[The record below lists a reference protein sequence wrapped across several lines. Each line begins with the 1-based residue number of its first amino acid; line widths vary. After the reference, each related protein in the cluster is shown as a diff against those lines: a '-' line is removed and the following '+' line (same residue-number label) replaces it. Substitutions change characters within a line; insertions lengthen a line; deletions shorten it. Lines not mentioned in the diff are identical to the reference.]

1 MIISNIIL
9 IGTGGK
15 MEYTISTVKK
25 YSRELTRTLK
35 DGRKK
40 KYTTVQFTITIPERE
55 SPFNDKQEVMII
67 PVEYKDKILNMNLQE
82 NTITDLTMELKQ
94 HKEKVQD
101 LQDKHDKLLYQ
112 IISLERLNKNYL
124 VALTKMEGLSFMNR
138 LFNRFPKD
146 IKALTDRSDNIDK
159 KQF

>member
-15 MEYTISTVKK
+15 MEYTISTVKR
-25 YSRELTRTLK
+25 YSRELSRTLK
-35 DGRKK
+35 DGKKK

-55 SPFNDKQEVMII
+55 SPFNDKEEVMIM
-67 PVEYKDKILNMNLQE
+67 PVEYKDKILNMDLQE
-82 NTITDLTMELKQ
+82 NTITDLEMELKKY
-94 HKEKVQD
+94 KEKTED

-138 LFNRFPKD
+138 LFNRVPKD
-146 IKALTDRSDNIDK
+146 IKALTDGTENK
-159 KQF
+159 

>member
-15 MEYTISTVKK
+15 MEYTISTVKR
-25 YSRELTRTLK
+25 YSRELSRTLK
-35 DGRKK
+35 DGKKK
-40 KYTTVQFTITIPERE
+40 KYTTVQFTITIPERG

-82 NTITDLTMELKQ
+82 NTITDLTMELKEY
-94 HKEKVQD
+94 KEKSQD

-124 VALTKMEGLSFMNR
+124 VALTKLEGLSFMNR
-138 LFNRFPKD
+138 LFNRIPKN
-146 IKALTDRSDNIDK
+146 IKALTDGSESNDTK
-159 KQF
+159 

>member
-15 MEYTISTVKK
+15 MEYTISTVKR
-25 YSRELTRTLK
+25 YSRELSRTLK
-35 DGRKK
+35 DGKKK

-55 SPFNDKQEVMII
+55 SPFNDKEEVMIM
-67 PVEYKDKILNMNLQE
+67 PVEYKDKILNMDLQE
-82 NTITDLTMELKQ
+82 NTITDLEMELKKY
-94 HKEKVQD
+94 KEKTED

-138 LFNRFPKD
+138 LFNRVPKD
-146 IKALTDRSDNIDK
+146 IKALTDGTENNDK
-159 KQF
+159 K

>member
-15 MEYTISTVKK
+15 MEYTISTVKR
-25 YSRELTRTLK
+25 YSRELSRTLK
-35 DGRKK
+35 DGKKK

-55 SPFNDKQEVMII
+55 SPFNDKQVVMII
-67 PVEYKDKILNMNLQE
+67 PVEYKDKILNMNLQG
-82 NTITDLTMELKQ
+82 NTITDLKMELKEY
-94 HKEKVQD
+94 KEKTED

-138 LFNRFPKD
+138 LFNRIPKN
-146 IKALTDRSDNIDK
+146 IKALTDGTENNDK
-159 KQF
+159 K